1 MRSSLITATAGAY
14 ALLGGALSFLGWVTG
29 AVRLRDWFDVGIGIK
44 TNTALALC
52 IAGAGLL
59 LTLPAAR
66 MPAARYAVRALGV
79 LVAAIGGLTLLQHLV
94 HVDLGI
100 DTLIFTEPPG
110 APATTSPNRMGLP
123 ASACLLAFG
132 VGLWL
137 QTGAVMA
144 RRAAVILGLAV
155 LAISSLSLVGY
166 WFGAQDMYSAA
177 RVTAI
182 SLQTATMLAA
192 LAIGLIAACPDRHP
206 MRTLA
211 GDGPSSVLARRLLPF
226 VLLVPLGTGWI
237 GNKGQQL
244 GYYDAAFGSA
254 LRSLLQVFVLGALVW
269 WSLRM
274 FRRREIEQQRAE
286 AQRRL
291 AEEALREAD
300 GRKDRFIATLA
311 HELRNPL
318 APIQNSAKI
327 VMLKSPKEPQLLWAV
342 EVIDRQVRHMAH
354 LLDDLLDVSRIS
366 RDRLELRPKDALLE
380 DIVRNAVETSRPL
393 IDAAHHRLEVELPDA
408 PVALHVDAVR
418 IAQVL
423 TNVLNNA
430 ARYTPSGGLIRV
442 IATVDARNVVVRV
455 LDNGVGLSAALLPQ
469 IFEMFSQGDSAIT
482 REKGGLGIGLA
493 LSRGLVELHGG
504 HMEARSDGAGRGAE
518 FIFTLPRPQEAT
530 KQR

>member
-192 LAIGLIAACPDRHP
+192 LAIGLIAACPRPAPDAHAGRRRAIERAGPPSAAVRVAGAARHGLDRQQ
-206 MRTLA
+206 RTAA
-211 GDGPSSVLARRLLPF
+211 GLLRRGIRLGAAAASCRCSCWARSCGGACACSGAARSSSSVPKRSAAWRKRPCAKPMVAR
-226 VLLVPLGTGWI
+226 I
-237 GNKGQQL
+237 ASSQ
-244 GYYDAAFGSA
+244 
-254 LRSLLQVFVLGALVW
+254 RSRTSCATR
-269 WSLRM
+269 SRPSRT
-274 FRRREIEQQRAE
+274 RRR
-286 AQRRL
+286 
-291 AEEALREAD
+291 
-300 GRKDRFIATLA
+300 
-311 HELRNPL
+311 
-318 APIQNSAKI
+318 S
-327 VMLKSPKEPQLLWAV
+327 
-342 EVIDRQVRHMAH
+342 
-354 LLDDLLDVSRIS
+354 
-366 RDRLELRPKDALLE
+366 
-380 DIVRNAVETSRPL
+380 
-393 IDAAHHRLEVELPDA
+393 
-408 PVALHVDAVR
+408 
-418 IAQVL
+418 
-423 TNVLNNA
+423 
-430 ARYTPSGGLIRV
+430 
-442 IATVDARNVVVRV
+442 
-455 LDNGVGLSAALLPQ
+455 
-469 IFEMFSQGDSAIT
+469 
-482 REKGGLGIGLA
+482 
-493 LSRGLVELHGG
+493 
-504 HMEARSDGAGRGAE
+504 
-518 FIFTLPRPQEAT
+518 
-530 KQR
+530 